1 MIFSLRKRKPNT
13 KYPLQKKEF
22 VFCSLSVYIFSFLT
36 SIFLPLKK
44 TDAEKTEIPLQSD
57 RERTQNGRPG
67 TIQDHANGVHQL
79 YHRG

>member
-13 KYPLQKKEF
+13 KYPPPPALQKKKKF
-22 VFCSLSVYIFSFLT
+22 VFCSLSLYILSFL
-36 SIFLPLKK
+36 

-67 TIQDHANGVHQL
+67 PIQDHANGVHQL